1 MTWNY
6 YNITKE
12 EEMIDYLTDLIKEVE
27 GTPSLDNRT
36 KDTILEVLE
45 KIIEEEK
52 KYR

>member
-12 EEMIDYLTDLIKEVE
+12 EEMIDYLTDLIKEVK